1 MPLIVLIILLALAT
15 ALQFIAGD
23 FPVAYFAFPLNV
35 VLLALTMS
43 VVMLLWKYRR
53 KSGFVRFM
61 LSSAATNI
69 AFGLFL
75 LMVFVIGVTGFRW
88 IIGTWPS
95 VVIILYF
102 QIVLMFVIM
111 RGWREKTATG
121 ARLGAIRWRFLFLH
135 TGLLITVMSAF
146 WGQPD
151 LSESRVKAFRN
162 VPVSEVLMEDGSA
175 SWITYQMELNSFDV
189 RYGHDGVPSDY
200 SAGLSIDDKNVLL
213 KVNHPY
219 SRTFAEDIYLTGY
232 DVSRGPD
239 SDYVILQIVKDP
251 WRYGKTSGI
260 ILMIVGV
267 FLLFAGGPRR
277 RYGNEID

>member
-1 MPLIVLIILLALAT
+1 
-15 ALQFIAGD
+15 
-23 FPVAYFAFPLNV
+23 
-35 VLLALTMS
+35 
-43 VVMLLWKYRR
+43 
-53 KSGFVRFM
+53 
-61 LSSAATNI
+61 
-69 AFGLFL
+69 
-75 LMVFVIGVTGFRW
+75 
-88 IIGTWPS
+88 
-95 VVIILYF
+95 
-102 QIVLMFVIM
+102 
-111 RGWREKTATG
+111 
-121 ARLGAIRWRFLFLH
+121 
-135 TGLLITVMSAF
+135 
-146 WGQPD
+146 
-151 LSESRVKAFRN
+151 
-162 VPVSEVLMEDGSA
+162 MEDGSA